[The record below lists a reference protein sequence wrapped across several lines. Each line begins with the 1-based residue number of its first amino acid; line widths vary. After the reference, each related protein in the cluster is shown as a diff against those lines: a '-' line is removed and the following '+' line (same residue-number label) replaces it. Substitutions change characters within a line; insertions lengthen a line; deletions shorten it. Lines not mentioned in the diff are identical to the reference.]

1 MVIAKVVVGGIV
13 IAKVVVGG
21 MVIAKVVVG
30 RMIIAKVV
38 VGGMVIA
45 KVIGC
50 VVKAIGA
57 VYGVFTSCRSTLK
70 ICCKLNKNL

>member
-1 MVIAKVVVGGIV
+1 MV

-21 MVIAKVVVG
+21 MVIAKVVLV
-30 RMIIAKVV
+30 IAKVV